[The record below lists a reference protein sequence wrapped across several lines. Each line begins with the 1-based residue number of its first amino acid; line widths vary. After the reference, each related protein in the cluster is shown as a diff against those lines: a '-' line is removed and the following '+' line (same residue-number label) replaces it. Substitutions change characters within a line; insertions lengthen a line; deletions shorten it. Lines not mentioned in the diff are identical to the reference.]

1 VTEPDI
7 GSVPTPPASDAPL
20 GGFHQNIAMLFGIE
34 KLE

>member
-1 VTEPDI
+1 
-7 GSVPTPPASDAPL
+7 VPTPPASDATL